1 MGDDAALDDAKS
13 SLFGARKKT
22 APVNSFEELDAAKK
36 SLFGAPKNKTLASDA
51 EPDAAKGALL
61 GAPKAKKAPVPAPVP
76 ALDGKAD
83 TEPGSTTTRRQLL
96 AMGDG
101 IGLDEEEVDGI
112 VEAFEGDT
120 DTYDKTA
127 AMLRAQ
133 VCPNYIA

>member
-1 MGDDAALDDAKS
+1 MGDDAALDAAKS
-13 SLFGARKKT
+13 SLLGTPKKT

-36 SLFGAPKNKTLASDA
+36 SLFGAPKNKTLASSDA
-51 EPDAAKGALL
+51 EPKDAAKGALL

-112 VEAFEGDT
+112 VEAFEGDA
-120 DTYDKTA
+120 DAYDKTA

-133 VCPNYIA
+133 VCPN